1 MPAPGNEHRAGG
13 TVYSG
18 MRLLCVGRH
27 AFLSEHFCRVFTEA
41 GARCEAVVGV
51 AEVAQRAAA
60 LEPHVIVCDCDLL
73 TSTVLDGWAAVPA
86 LASVPVLSV
95 TLTHR
100 PNELTEAGACDLR
113 AAVYL
118 PGLDADGV
126 TRLLASVNR
135 PRGVD
140 MPADW
145 EVRTSPVS
153 PVIR

>member
-1 MPAPGNEHRAGG
+1 MEPAGSEHRAEGA
-13 TVYSG
+13 VYSG

-27 AFLSEHFCRVFTEA
+27 EILSEHLCRVFTET
-41 GARCEAVVGV
+41 GARCEALVGV
-51 AEVAQRAAA
+51 ADVVARAAA

-73 TSTVLDGWAAVPA
+73 TPSVLEHWATVLA

-100 PNELTEAGACDLR
+100 PSELTDTGVRGSRL
-113 AAVYL
+113 AVYL

-126 TRLLASVNR
+126 SRLLATVIR

-140 MPADW
+140 VLAGWDAPAPA
-145 EVRTSPVS
+145 TSPMV
-153 PVIR
+153 R

>member
-1 MPAPGNEHRAGG
+1 
-13 TVYSG
+13 

-27 AFLSEHFCRVFTEA
+27 AFLSEHLCRVFTEA

-51 AEVAQRAAA
+51 SAVAQRAQE

-73 TSTVLDGWAAVPA
+73 TGAVLDGWAAVPA

-100 PNELTEAGACDLR
+100 PSELTDAGTCDLR

-135 PRGVD
+135 PRGVNVP
-140 MPADW
+140 MGWA
-145 EVRTSPVS
+145 ERTSPSVS
-153 PVIR
+153 PAVR